1 MHISEKLKEYLADS
15 KIVCASNIIVTD
27 LENIQLV
34 ELSNNNVPKITPND
48 KLSNDIL
55 DLIKKWNSY
64 DIDKSDLFC
73 VMNYYCLNLI
83 KNDTNNYSAQM
94 IYPLFNKDN
103 KLLGL
108 IIFFRTNKDYIL
120 SSTKPISTAVKF
132 TNEFLNEEN

>member
-1 MHISEKLKEYLADS
+1 MHISEKLKEYLSDS
-15 KIVCASNIIVTD
+15 KNVCESNIIITD
-27 LENIQLV
+27 LENVQFIELLNGNIQNITLDNN
-34 ELSNNNVPKITPND
+34 LSD
-48 KLSNDIL
+48 EIL

-64 DIDKSDLFC
+64 DIDKSNLFC

-94 IYPLFNKDN
+94 IFPLFNKDN

-108 IIFFRTNKDYIL
+108 IIFFRTNKDYVL
-120 SSTKPISTAVKF
+120 TSTKPISTAVKF

>member
-1 MHISEKLKEYLADS
+1 MMI
-15 KIVCASNIIVTD
+15 
-27 LENIQLV
+27 
-34 ELSNNNVPKITPND
+34 
-48 KLSNDIL
+48 
-55 DLIKKWNSY
+55 
-64 DIDKSDLFC
+64 
-73 VMNYYCLNLI
+73 MNYYCLNLI

>member
-27 LENIQLV
+27 LENVQLV

>member
-1 MHISEKLKEYLADS
+1 MHIPEKLKEYLSES
-15 KIVCASNIIVTD
+15 KIVCESNIIITD
-27 LENIQLV
+27 LKSIKFM
-34 ELSNNNVPKITPND
+34 ELLNNNAPIVS
-48 KLSNDIL
+48 SNDIL
-55 DLIKKWNSY
+55 SDDILDLVKKWDSY
-64 DIDKSDLFC
+64 DINKNNLFC
-73 VMNYYCLNLI
+73 IMNYYCLDLI

>member
-55 DLIKKWNSY
+55 DINKKWNSY

>member
-108 IIFFRTNKDYIL
+108 IIFFRTNLCHLPQRCFIRIKL
-120 SSTKPISTAVKF
+120 SQRAG
-132 TNEFLNEEN
+132 